1 MFRVQSKFL
10 FLLASGGGSTEV
22 VGSALKLVD
31 PGSSLVALGQMLM
44 KSIFTATDWKRL
56 IDVTTIIESISN
68 WLASCLGCSWCN

>member
-1 MFRVQSKFL
+1 M

-44 KSIFTATDWKRL
+44 KSIFTATRKVSLMLLLLLRVFL
-56 IDVTTIIESISN
+56 IGWQAVWADVGVS
-68 WLASCLGCSWCN
+68 